1 MPLAIQAN
9 VRSISIMSTYKEKRI
24 TRLRLG
30 SDCKRQKGPDC
41 KSCKLVTDRQAMQLT
56 SAITRLK
63 LNSIR
68 AEFVKHSK
76 EGENSIAGQ
85 IELKCFTDF
94 YKAKDYTQLDLGSM
108 ACKLQNQI
116 DEKGTRISMLQELV
130 GEFQSEVFNLPIEVW
145 VWLTSVWTPHM
156 RMRVMEEVQYLL
168 LCELFDG
175 LWKPG
180 GQE

>member
-9 VRSISIMSTYKEKRI
+9 ITAADKEKRI
-24 TRLRLG
+24 KRLRLG
-30 SDCKRQKGPDC
+30 
-41 KSCKLVTDRQAMQLT
+41 CKLVTDRQSMQLT

-68 AEFVKHSK
+68 AEFVKDFK

-94 YKAKDYTQLDLGSM
+94 YKSKDYTQLDLGSM
-108 ACKLQNQI
+108 ACKLQNLI

-130 GEFQSEVFNLPIEVW
+130 GELQ
-145 VWLTSVWTPHM
+145 
-156 RMRVMEEVQYLL
+156 R
-168 LCELFDG
+168 
-175 LWKPG
+175 
-180 GQE
+180 